1 MMVAKESSRCGR
13 CGKRLK
19 KGGDNYRLDCII
31 ASHFDGYL
39 DATAANR
46 EQADLLSEIA
56 ESGLSEDELTEQV
69 YFKLEQLLCFDCRT
83 EIVEYLK
90 RKE

>member
-1 MMVAKESSRCGR
+1 MADKRTFRCGR
-13 CGKRLK
+13 CGKRLR
-19 KGGDNYRLDCII
+19 KGGDNYRIQCTV

-39 DATAANR
+39 DATAAKR
-46 EQADLLSEIA
+46 DPAELISEIA
-56 ESGLSEDELTEQV
+56 ESGLTEDELTEQV
-69 YFKLEQLLCFDCRT
+69 YFQLEQILCFDCRS

>member
-1 MMVAKESSRCGR
+1 MADKQTFRCGR

-19 KGGDNYRLDCII
+19 KGGDNYRLQCSV

-39 DATAANR
+39 DATATNR
-46 EQADLLSEIA
+46 DSAELISEIT
-56 ESGLSEDELTEQV
+56 ESGLTEDELTEQV
-69 YFKLEQLLCFDCRT
+69 YYKLEQLLCFDCRV
-83 EIVEYLK
+83 EVVEYLK

>member
-1 MMVAKESSRCGR
+1 MMAVKESNRCGR

-19 KGGDNYRLDCII
+19 KGGDNYRLTCTI
-31 ASHFDGYL
+31 ASHFDGYI
-39 DATAANR
+39 DATVANR

-56 ESGLSEDELTEQV
+56 ESDLSEDELTEQV
-69 YFKLEQLLCFDCRT
+69 YFKLEQLLCFDCRS

-90 RKE
+90 GKE

>member
-1 MMVAKESSRCGR
+1 MADKQAFRCGR

-19 KGGDNYRLDCII
+19 KGGDNYRLQCII

-39 DATAANR
+39 DVAAAR
-46 EQADLLSEIA
+46 RDPAELISEIA
-56 ESGLSEDELTEQV
+56 ESGLAEDELTEQV
-69 YFKLEQLLCFDCRT
+69 YYRLEQLLCFDCRAKV
-83 EIVEYLK
+83 VEYLK